1 MNQHLPPPVLDAGPD
16 TKSVAEPLWVAW
28 ANSATP
34 EAAEKA
40 WLELQCAL
48 LPTVTRGVLVVGA
61 PDTGPYAPVAV
72 WPEGEEAS
80 PEMAE
85 VAGECLAQRR
95 PVIVNRVPQSIIACP
110 IVMDGQLHGIVV
122 VECAA
127 QGDLVLQSLIEQLRW
142 GCLILETALRRE
154 QTFEEQRTRERLI
167 ATLDMVASVLAEDGF
182 EAAAQTLATDLA
194 IRLDCDRVSIG
205 LLRDLNVKV
214 VAVSHS
220 ADFSSR
226 MNLIRAIGTAM
237 DEALD
242 QKSIIALPGSAD
254 EVLVTRDHAAL
265 ARHFG
270 SDAVLTVPFAID
282 EQTSGAFTFERAG
295 SKGFDT
301 ATIELCQAIV
311 ALGSRILVAKKLNE
325 RLLVARIKDS
335 SEAELR
341 KLLGPRHFGRKLA
354 AYTLMFL
361 ALFFSFATGE
371 HRVAANASLEGAVR
385 RVLVAPFDGYVATAP
400 HRAGDVV
407 AAGTVLATLD
417 DRDLRLEYYKWT
429 SQRAQYSK
437 QYQEAVA
444 QHDRAQSNITLAQVQ
459 QADAQTNL
467 LAEQLSRT
475 QIAAPFPGIVVSGDL
490 HQALGSAVRRGQVLF
505 EVTPLNA
512 YRVILEVEES
522 DITAINAKQVG
533 ELSLT
538 ALPGE
543 FFPFTVTHVTPVAVA
558 REGRSFFR
566 VEALLDRHSDRLR
579 PGMDGVAK
587 VDAGRARLFWIWTHK
602 FFDWLRL
609 SLWAWF

>member
-1 MNQHLPPPVLDAGPD
+1 MNQHLPPPVLDAGPG
-16 TKSVAEPLWVAW
+16 AETAAEALWVAW
-28 ANSATP
+28 ATSGSP
-34 EAAEKA
+34 DVAEKA
-40 WLELQCAL
+40 WLALQCTL
-48 LPTVTRGVLVVGA
+48 LPEVSRGVLVLGA

-72 WPEGEEAS
+72 WPEGHAATE
-80 PEMAE
+80 EMAE

-95 PVIVNRVPQSIIACP
+95 PVIVNRASGSLVACP
-110 IVMDGQLHGIVV
+110 IAMDGQLHGIVAI
-122 VECAA
+122 ESAG
-127 QGDLVLQSLIEQLRW
+127 QGDPVLQNLVEQLRW
-142 GCLILETALRRE
+142 GCLVLESALRRE
-154 QTFEEQRTRERLI
+154 QTLEEQKTRERLI

-205 LLRDLNVKV
+205 LLRDLNAKV

-242 QKSIIALPGSAD
+242 QKSIIAFPGSTD

-295 SKGFDT
+295 NNAFDA

-311 ALGSRILVAKKLNE
+311 ALGSRILVAKRLNE

-335 SEAELR
+335 GEAELR

-354 AYTLMFL
+354 AATLMFF

-371 HRVAANASLEGAVR
+371 HRIAANASLEGAVR
-385 RVLVAPFDGYVATAP
+385 RVLVAPFDGYVATAS

-417 DRDLRLEYYKWT
+417 DKDLRLEYYKWT

-437 QYQEAVA
+437 QYQEFMA
-444 QHDRAQSNITLAQVQ
+444 QHDRAQGNITLAQVQ

-467 LAEQLSRT
+467 LAEQLTRT
-475 QIAAPFPGIVVSGDL
+475 QITAPFPGIVVSGDL

-512 YRVILEVEES
+512 YRVILEVEEG
-522 DITAINAKQVG
+522 DITAIIAKQRG
-533 ELSLT
+533 QLSLT

-543 FFPFTVTHVTPVAVA
+543 VFPFTVTHVTPVAVA

-566 VEALLDRHSDRLR
+566 VEALLERHSERLR